1 MNHHSFRSLIGAGM
15 ACAALTV
22 SAVAVAAPAGAAD
35 TGGTGARHHRVHLTD
50 EQKQCMNDHGITRP
64 VRTSPDTR
72 STRSNVIWS
81 RWTSN
86 PHTIDI
92 RASSSSTL
100 TRRS

>member
-64 VRTSPDTR
+64 VRPLTPEK
-72 STRSNVIWS
+72 IAA
-81 RWTSN
+81 
-86 PHTIDI
+86 IK
-92 RASSSSTL
+92 ASDRLFGIS
-100 TRRS
+100 